1 MSLRRFFEVAKDA
14 PKRHPLDVFAQLS
27 EEVGE
32 LATEIN
38 IQTGFR
44 SDRQPGPDGILGEA
58 CDGIIC
64 LLDEIYLSQEWESG
78 WQFEVVVEETLRK
91 KVGKWRTKFQK
102 DEEN

>member
-1 MSLRRFFEVAKDA
+1 MIKRLYQVAEKA

-38 IQTGFR
+38 ILTGFR
-44 SDRQPGPDGILGEA
+44 SDKDKGPDGIVGEA

-64 LLDEIYLSQEWESG
+64 LLDVIYLSQEWRSPEEFEDTVNNTLEKKIRKWESK
-78 WQFEVVVEETLRK
+78 FK
-91 KVGKWRTKFQK
+91 K
-102 DEEN
+102 